1 MSKVEEKS
9 VGFFSKLSQEILAIL
24 KLDDNGKLDK
34 FFAGEVKAIKNGI
47 NAIELN
53 KKTAALQ
60 HEMALSEIDSKIE
73 DAEEAVKDA
82 YRAVT
87 VEQINS
93 NDAMKSF
100 SNDYWANIDSKESK
114 LERLKKDRE
123 AQIKAYDEQ
132 LEARN
137 ENIAKQNARIKA
149 IS

>member
-9 VGFFSKLSQEILAIL
+9 VVGTLVSKIMSIL
-24 KLDDNGKLDK
+24 KLDDAGKLEK

-82 YRAVT
+82 YTAVT

-100 SNDYWANIDSKESK
+100 SSDYWANIDSKESK

-123 AQIKAYDEQ
+123 AQVKSYDEQ

-137 ENIAKQNARIKA
+137 EKIAKQNARIAA

>member
-9 VGFFSKLSQEILAIL
+9 VVGTLVSKIMSIL
-24 KLDDNGKLDK
+24 KLDDAGKLEK

-82 YRAVT
+82 YTAVT

-123 AQIKAYDEQ
+123 AQVKSYDEQ

-137 ENIAKQNARIKA
+137 EKIAKQNARIAA